1 MIEEINLSGV
11 IERQIVKDLIVSK
24 KAIENFIA
32 NGEAKLLVS
41 TTAQT
46 LAKWCIEYYKKYK
59 QAPKEKIEIIF
70 AEKLQGSDSE
80 TIADV
85 SEILNSLSDEYEKD
99 SEFTQADIDRVV
111 TYCRQRKL
119 EEMSDQI
126 KNLLDNKRFED
137 AEKLVMEFRAMAVDD
152 DDLQFLDV
160 LNSENYVTPEKWNEC
175 YATNSENVI
184 HYPKALGEFWNDQL
198 VRGGFVA
205 LLAPEKRGKSFLML
219 DMAMRGVATGSTVVF
234 FQAGDMTES
243 QQMMRIF
250 SYLTHSSVRKK
261 NCGEIL
267 VPCVDCW
274 LNQTGQCVSP
284 ECASKIH
291 LNFTCGSP
299 KLVKYEDLEDAF
311 YQYPSYTPCNDCL
324 SAINVPYLKKLPS
337 IPPLTE
343 KIASKAL
350 ADWQKKAKGD
360 FYLVTYSND
369 SLTVSTINE
378 RLDKLKEDE
387 DVTPDVVI
395 IDYADILATEPNS
408 KNMDFR
414 NQQNQIWKKLRALS
428 QDRKCLVV
436 TATQAAKSSYG
447 KETLELTDFSEDK
460 RKFAHVTAM
469 YSMNQTT
476 EEKKIGILRLSELV
490 VRDDNFN
497 ADKQVKIMQCLSRG
511 RPVIGSYF

>member
-1 MIEEINLSGV
+1 MADEINLGGI

-24 KAIENFIA
+24 KAIEVFLA
-32 NGEAKLLVS
+32 NGETKLLVS
-41 TTAQT
+41 PIAQT
-46 LAKWCIEYYKKYK
+46 LAKWCVKYYKKYK
-59 QAPKEKIEIIF
+59 QAPKDKIEIIF
-70 AEKLQGSDSE
+70 AEKLTGSDSD
-80 TIADV
+80 TIADI

-99 SEFTQADIDRVV
+99 SEFSQADIDRIV
-111 TYCRQRKL
+111 TYCRKRKI
-119 EEMSDQI
+119 EEAIEQLQ
-126 KNLLDNKRFED
+126 NLAENNRFDD
-137 AEKLVMEFRAMAVDD
+137 AEKVITDFRVKVDD
-152 DDLQFLDV
+152 DDSQILKV
-160 LNSENYVTPEKWNEC
+160 TKANSYPFEKWQEC
-175 YATNSENVI
+175 YTSNSENVI

-234 FQAGDMTES
+234 FQAGDMTEA
-243 QQMMRIF
+243 QQMARVGTYI
-250 SYLTHSSVRKK
+250 THSSTRKK
-261 NCGEIL
+261 NRGEIL

-274 LNQTGQCVSP
+274 QSQKGDCEVSEIINENSLQLP
-284 ECASKIH
+284 YD
-291 LNFTCGSP
+291 SP
-299 KLVKYEDLEDAF
+299 KLVKYEDLESGVYDN
-311 YQYPSYTPCNDCL
+311 PSYTPCNDCL
-324 SAINVPYLKKLPS
+324 KAINVPYLKKLPS

-343 KIASKAL
+343 KGVSKAFTE
-350 ADWQKKAKGD
+350 WQKKVKGD
-360 FYLVTYSND
+360 FYLCTYSND
-369 SLTVSTINE
+369 SLTIHEINA
-378 RLDKLKEDE
+378 RLDELKQEE
-387 DVTPDVVI
+387 GVSPDVVI
-395 IDYADILATEPNS
+395 IDYADILAPEPNS
-408 KNMDFR
+408 KNIDFR
-414 NQQNQIWKKLRALS
+414 NQQNQIWKKMRALS

-469 YSMNQTT
+469 YSMNQTM